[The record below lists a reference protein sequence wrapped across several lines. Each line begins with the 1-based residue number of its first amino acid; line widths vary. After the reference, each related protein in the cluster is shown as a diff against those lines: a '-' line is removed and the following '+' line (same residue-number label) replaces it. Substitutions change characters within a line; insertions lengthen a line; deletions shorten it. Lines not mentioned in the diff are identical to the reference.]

1 MNGYRFKPLKTLF
14 TNYADENTRVDK
26 RDAGVTKKLIR
37 DELQRRLRSSL
48 QMLDAAGSQSEVE
61 QIYKQF
67 IEH

>member
-1 MNGYRFKPLKTLF
+1 MNGYRFKSLKTLF

-26 RDAGVTKKLIR
+26 RDACVTKKLIR

-48 QMLDAAGSQSEVE
+48 QMLDEAESQAEVE
-61 QIYKQF
+61 QTYKQF